1 MVYAELMHAKN
12 VVKYLIME
20 VSLSFTK
27 ELTLVIIHEHVKDVI
42 PKSQT
47 VEVLKFI
54 QNYTEMKS
62 KTIMRNI
69 PRRNILKAGKNYLVL
84 YVGKIQKSYD
94 MKT

>member
-54 QNYTEMKS
+54 QNHTEKHGIEVT
-62 KTIMRNI
+62 KTS
-69 PRRNILKAGKNYLVL
+69 
-84 YVGKIQKSYD
+84 YVVKQNNN
-94 MKT
+94 

>member
-1 MVYAELMHAKN
+1 MHAKN
-12 VVKYLIME
+12 VINYLIMK

-27 ELTLVIIHEHVKDVI
+27 ELTLVIIYEHVKDVI

-47 VEVLKFI
+47 VEVLNFI

-69 PRRNILKAGKNYLVL
+69 SRRNILKAGKNYLVL